1 MMTVNEIRK
10 LFLDYFASKGHAV
23 VESSSLIPH
32 DDPTL
37 LFTNA
42 GMNQFKNVFLGLE
55 HREYTTA
62 VSSQKCVRAGGKHN
76 DLENVGYT
84 ARHHTFFEMLGN
96 FSFGAYFKLEA
107 LKYAWQFL
115 TEVVKLPKDKLYV
128 TVYYTDDEA
137 YNIWHNQIG
146 LSQDRIIRIGDK
158 SSGGSDNFWQ
168 MGDTGPCGPC
178 SEIFY
183 DHGPEIRGG
192 LPGSADED
200 GDRYIEI
207 WNCVFMQ
214 FNRDETG
221 KLNPL
226 PKPSVDTGM
235 GLERISAVL
244 QHVHN
249 NYDIDLF
256 KHLIAA
262 TATILKQQDTSLSS
276 LKVIADHIRSISFL
290 IADGVVPAN
299 EGRGYVLRRIIR
311 RALRHGYILGEQQP
325 FLFKLVKHLAQLMG
339 DYYPQ
344 LHTEQ
349 LKIENVLRQEEEK
362 FLETIVDGMAILKKE
377 LTTTK
382 QTLNGEIAFKLYD
395 TYGFPLDLTQD
406 ICREQNISVD
416 IKSYD
421 KCMLKQKEMA
431 KAASKFKQDTILNYD
446 GIGTSFKGYTT
457 NSIDATVTAIF
468 VNNNPVTKLESGQ
481 DAIIVL
487 DKTVFYAESGGQVGD
502 TGVIAIEGG
511 VGAVF
516 SVNDTQKLKSDV
528 FGHIGQLSSG
538 KITIGDTV
546 TATYDLHKRLATARN
561 HSVTHLLHKALQEVL
576 GQDARQKG
584 SLVCSEYTRF
594 DFAYDKPV
602 TSEQITQIERIV
614 NHVIMMN
621 YAVETKLMKYDEA
634 IKFGAMALFG
644 EKYGDE
650 VRVIAMGGF
659 STELCGGTHVNS
671 TGNIGFFTITSESGI
686 ASGVRRIEA
695 ITGESA
701 LSNVQ
706 RNYAILDNLKA
717 LLKAQDYPV
726 VIDKVNQLLDNNKGL
741 FKQIDELQIQVA
753 VLQAD
758 QYLTQAVILDD
769 GVKLLCLKLNNMD
782 NKVLTQL
789 VEQLKNKLGNAV
801 IVLTSLNEGKVNIAV
816 GVSSNLTK
824 QYLAG
829 KIVAFVAQQMGGK
842 GGGRADFAQGAGNDA
857 TKVDQ
862 TLASIKSYLENK

>member
-1 MMTVNEIRK
+1 MMTANEIRQ
-10 LFLDYFASKGHAV
+10 LFLDYFASKGHKIV
-23 VESSSLIPH
+23 KSSSLIPH

-42 GMNQFKNVFLGLE
+42 GMNQFKNLFLGLE
-55 HREYTTA
+55 HRDYSTA

-107 LKYAWQFL
+107 LTYAWQFL

-128 TVYYTDDEA
+128 TVYHTDDEA
-137 YNIWHNQIG
+137 YNIWINDIG
-146 LSQDRIIRIGDK
+146 LSADRIIRIGDK

-183 DHGPEIRGG
+183 DHGPEIKGG
-192 LPGSADED
+192 LPGSAEED

-235 GLERISAVL
+235 GLERLSAVL

-256 KHLIAA
+256 RHLINAA
-262 TATILKQQDTSLSS
+262 ALILKQEDKSLAS
-276 LKVIADHIRSISFL
+276 LKVIADHIRAICFL
-290 IADGVVPAN
+290 ISDGVIPAN

-325 FLFKLVKHLAQLMG
+325 FLFKLVKHLTQLMG
-339 DYYPQ
+339 NYY
-344 LHTEQ
+344 TELNSTQ
-349 LKIENVLRQEEEK
+349 SKIESILKQEEEK

-377 LTTTK
+377 LATTNK
-382 QTLNGEIAFKLYD
+382 ILNGEIAFKLYD

-406 ICREQNISVD
+406 ICREQNILVD
-416 IKSYD
+416 IKAYD

-431 KAASKFKQDTILNYD
+431 KAASKFKQDMVLNYD
-446 GIGTSFKGYTT
+446 GVCTSFNGYTT
-457 NSIDATVTAIF
+457 NSIEAKVTAIYVDNNS
-468 VNNNPVTKLESGQ
+468 VNKLEVGQ
-481 DAIIVL
+481 NAILVL
-487 DKTVFYAESGGQVGD
+487 DKTVFYAEGGGQVGD
-502 TGVIAIEGG
+502 TGIIAIEGG
-511 VGAVF
+511 VEAIF
-516 SVNDTQKLKSDV
+516 SVTDTQKLKSDV

-538 KITIGDTV
+538 QISVGDMV
-546 TATYDLHKRLATARN
+546 TATYDLHQRLATARN

-576 GQDARQKG
+576 GLEAKQKG

-594 DFAYDKPV
+594 DFAYDKPI
-602 TSEQITQIERIV
+602 TNDQITHIERIV

-621 YAVETKLMKYDEA
+621 YAVEVKLMKYDEA
-634 IKFGAMALFG
+634 IKYGAMALFG
-644 EKYGDE
+644 EKYTDD
-650 VRVIAMGGF
+650 VRVITMGEF
-659 STELCGGTHVNS
+659 SIELCGGTHVS
-671 TGNIGFFTITSESGI
+671 KTGDIGLFTIVSESGV

-695 ITGESA
+695 ITGENAIQRIQDNA
-701 LSNVQ
+701 L
-706 RNYAILDNLKA
+706 ILDNLKTI
-717 LLKAQDYPV
+717 LKAQDYDV
-726 VIDKVNQLLDNNKGL
+726 VLDKVNQSLDNGKL
-741 FKQIDELQIQVA
+741 LLKQIEELQLQIA

-758 QYLTQAVILDD
+758 QYLTQAIALAN
-769 GVKLLCLKLNNMD
+769 GTKLLCLKLKNME
-782 NKVLTQL
+782 NKVLANL
-789 VEQLKNKLGNAV
+789 VEQLKNKLGDA
-801 IVLTSLNEGKVNIAV
+801 IVVLMCIN
-816 GVSSNLTK
+816 
-824 QYLAG
+824 
-829 KIVAFVAQQMGGK
+829 
-842 GGGRADFAQGAGNDA
+842 ND
-857 TKVDQ
+857 K
-862 TLASIKSYLENK
+862 

>member
-1 MMTVNEIRK
+1 MMTANEIRQ
-10 LFLDYFASKGHAV
+10 LFLDYFASKGHKIV
-23 VESSSLIPH
+23 KSSSLIPH

-42 GMNQFKNVFLGLE
+42 GMNQFKNLFLGLE
-55 HREYTTA
+55 HRDYSTA

-107 LKYAWQFL
+107 LTYAWQFL

-128 TVYYTDDEA
+128 TVYHTDDEA
-137 YNIWHNQIG
+137 YNIWINDIG
-146 LSQDRIIRIGDK
+146 LSADRIIRIGDK

-183 DHGPEIRGG
+183 DHGPEIKGG
-192 LPGSADED
+192 LPGSAEED

-235 GLERISAVL
+235 GLERLSAVL

-256 KHLIAA
+256 RHLINAA
-262 TATILKQQDTSLSS
+262 ALILKQEDKSLAS
-276 LKVIADHIRSISFL
+276 LKVIADHIRAICFL
-290 IADGVVPAN
+290 IADGVIPAN

-325 FLFKLVKHLAQLMG
+325 FLFKLVKHLTQLMG
-339 DYYPQ
+339 NYY
-344 LHTEQ
+344 TELNSTQ
-349 LKIENVLRQEEEK
+349 SKIENILKQEEEK

-377 LTTTK
+377 LATTNK
-382 QTLNGEIAFKLYD
+382 ILNGEIAFKLYD

-406 ICREQNISVD
+406 ICREQNILVD
-416 IKSYD
+416 IKAYD

-431 KAASKFKQDTILNYD
+431 KAASKFKQDMVLNYD
-446 GIGTSFKGYTT
+446 GVCTSFNGYTT
-457 NSIDATVTAIF
+457 NSIEAKVTAIYVDNNS
-468 VNNNPVTKLESGQ
+468 VNKLEVGQ
-481 DAIIVL
+481 NAILVL
-487 DKTVFYAESGGQVGD
+487 DKTVFYAEGGGQVGD
-502 TGVIAIEGG
+502 TGIIAIEGG
-511 VGAVF
+511 VEAIF
-516 SVNDTQKLKSDV
+516 SVTDTQKLKSDV

-538 KITIGDTV
+538 QISVGDMV
-546 TATYDLHKRLATARN
+546 TATYDLHQRLATARN

-576 GQDARQKG
+576 GLEAKQKG

-594 DFAYDKPV
+594 DFAYDKPI
-602 TSEQITQIERIV
+602 TNDQITHIERIV

-621 YAVETKLMKYDEA
+621 YAVEVKLMKYDEA
-634 IKFGAMALFG
+634 IKYGAMALFG
-644 EKYGDE
+644 EKYTDD
-650 VRVIAMGGF
+650 VRVITMGEF
-659 STELCGGTHVNS
+659 SIELCGGTHVS
-671 TGNIGFFTITSESGI
+671 KTGDIGLFTIVSESGV

-695 ITGESA
+695 ITGENAIQRIQDNA
-701 LSNVQ
+701 L
-706 RNYAILDNLKA
+706 ILDNLKTI
-717 LLKAQDYPV
+717 LKAQDYDV
-726 VIDKVNQLLDNNKGL
+726 VLDKVNQSLDNGKL
-741 FKQIDELQIQVA
+741 LLKQIEELQLQIA

-758 QYLTQAVILDD
+758 QYLTKAIALAN
-769 GVKLLCLKLNNMD
+769 GTKLLCLKLKNME
-782 NKVLTQL
+782 NKVLANL
-789 VEQLKNKLGNAV
+789 VEQLKNKLGDA
-801 IVLTSLNEGKVNIAV
+801 IVVLMCINNDKVNIVV
-816 GVSSNLTK
+816 GVSSKLTK

-829 KIVAFVAQQMGGK
+829 QVVGYLSQQLGGK
-842 GGGRADFAQGAGNDA
+842 GGGRADFAQGAGVDI

-862 TLASIKSYLENK
+862 VLALVQSYLENK